1 MCEGQRLDQTL
12 NRKIIGN
19 QLILLCF
26 IRMWLKMYSDLYSI
40 TLLLS
45 TTGQLWG
52 VSSVLTSATVRM

>member
-1 MCEGQRLDQTL
+1 M